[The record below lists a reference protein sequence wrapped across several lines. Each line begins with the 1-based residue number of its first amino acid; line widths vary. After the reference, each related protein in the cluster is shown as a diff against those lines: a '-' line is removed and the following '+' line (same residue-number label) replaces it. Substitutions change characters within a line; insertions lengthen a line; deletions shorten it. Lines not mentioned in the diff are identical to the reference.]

1 MDIHSHAFAQWVAL
15 LVERMRK
22 ADREGTNEQV

>member
-1 MDIHSHAFAQWVAL
+1 MDIHSRAFAQWVAL

-22 ADREGTNEQV
+22 ADREAG